1 MIISIDDWMNLLA
14 SRGSDKILN
23 LWLQDQEEFYN
34 RYFILDSPGLI
45 TICDKINKTFK
56 DYSKYVETFKI
67 NNQGSN
73 KKKEKISLVKFK
85 GWELSKEKEL

>member
-1 MIISIDDWMNLLA
+1 MIIIAVGTGFTVSIIPN
-14 SRGSDKILN
+14 
-23 LWLQDQEEFYN
+23 
-34 RYFILDSPGLI
+34 I
-45 TICDKINKTFK
+45 THSLVKGNYKDIKNKINKTFK